1 LWLLI
6 AILVVTSIVA
16 LFYYLRIVVVL
27 FNVPEEDGTP
37 CAATIA
43 PASAAV
49 LGLLAAILFWLG
61 VYPAPLIAALRGM
74 AESLT

>member
-1 LWLLI
+1 MPTPN
-6 AILVVTSIVA
+6 VE
-16 LFYYLRIVVVL
+16 VVL
-27 FNVPEEDGTP
+27 P
-37 CAATIA
+37 AATTAMIA